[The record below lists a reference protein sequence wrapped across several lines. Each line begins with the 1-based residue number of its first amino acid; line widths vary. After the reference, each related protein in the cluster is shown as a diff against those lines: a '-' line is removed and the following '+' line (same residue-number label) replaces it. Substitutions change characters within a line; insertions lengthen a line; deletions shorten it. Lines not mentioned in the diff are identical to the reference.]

1 MRAIGPVALQRVG
14 VIVSPRRNL
23 AYLAAALSAIGL
35 APIVLATDRS
45 AVGLADYFAVQVAA
59 DPQIS
64 PDGSRVAYVLTT
76 PDVGSDQ
83 RVTSIRLVASRDGVD
98 VPLEP
103 GAKHDRQPRWSP
115 QGDRL
120 AFVRARAGKY
130 EIRVVRPPG
139 TSELVVELSSAPVGL
154 VWSPTGDRLAYL
166 ASEGAA
172 GRAPVAST
180 SPAGATWARPPI
192 VVADPGFQ
200 TAASMLPAPVRFH
213 AYVVDAKQAAAPRR
227 LPSPSLGS
235 ALPYGGS
242 GLSWSQDGRRVL
254 ATLAPTRDHWKNL
267 LGSALYS
274 IDVVTGE
281 IRQIAAPATGVGRPM
296 MSTEGQLA
304 FVGNHVARADHYMD
318 RRLYVG
324 ASEAGPFSWIHSDL
338 DRPISAASWAPDGRG
353 LYAVYLDEG
362 VGRLAHFGLDGQRR
376 VLATTG
382 GGDASSY
389 ASGGS
394 LSVALDGTV
403 AFAFSDAGTPSE
415 IALVSA
421 GQAPRVLTRNNAGYI
436 ASRLV
441 NPVESLRYRAA
452 DGREDVH
459 AWLVKPAS
467 AAAGQKLPTLVLLHG
482 GQSADYGPDFDLD
495 AQIMAAHGYLVVLP
509 NYRFSGSY
517 GRRFGTRPN
526 YPEGTEADVLGA
538 VDALIERGIAD
549 PERLYIAGGS
559 GGGAITA
566 WTIGLTDRFR
576 AAAVWNAP
584 IEWSTYVFEA
594 ATGPSTMH
602 GTFETPPWEAPGDYF
617 RRSPYARVGSVT
629 TPTLV
634 TIGTLDRV
642 TPISQSI
649 LYFRALQYRGVPS
662 ELLVYPDEPHGIDA
676 FPSHAMSHIA
686 ETLSWFA
693 RYGGPPLVPPRF

>member
-1 MRAIGPVALQRVG
+1 M
-14 VIVSPRRNL
+14 
-23 AYLAAALSAIGL
+23 
-35 APIVLATDRS
+35 
-45 AVGLADYFAVQVAA
+45 GLADYFAVQVAA

-64 PDGSRVAYVLTT
+64 PDGTRVAYVLTT
-76 PDVGSDQ
+76 PDVRSDQ
-83 RVTSIRLVASRDGVD
+83 RVTSIRLVVSRDGVD

-103 GAKHDRQPRWSP
+103 GAKHEWQPRWSP
-115 QGDRL
+115 RGDRL
-120 AFVRARAGKY
+120 AFVRARAGGF
-130 EIRVVRPPG
+130 EIRVARPPEA
-139 TSELVVELSSAPVGL
+139 SQLVAELTSAPVGL
-154 VWSPTGDRLAYL
+154 AWSPMGDRLAYL
-166 ASEGAA
+166 ASEAVVE
-172 GRAPVAST
+172 RAPVASAP
-180 SPAGATWARPPI
+180 PAGTTWARPPI
-192 VVADPGFQ
+192 VVTDAGFQ
-200 TAASMLPAPVRFH
+200 TAVSMLPKPIAFH
-213 AYVVDAKQAAAPRR
+213 AYVVNAQQGAAPRR
-227 LPSPSLGS
+227 LTTAGLGG

-242 GLSWSQDGRRVL
+242 GLIWSEDGQRVL
-254 ATLAPTRDHWKNL
+254 AAVASRRDHWKNL
-267 LGSALYS
+267 LASSLQS
-274 IDVVTGE
+274 IDVATGE
-281 IRQIAAPATGVGRPM
+281 IREIATPTIGVRGPM
-296 MSTEGQLA
+296 LSIKGQLA
-304 FVGNHVARADHYMD
+304 FLANDIGRADHYID

-324 ASEAGPFSWIHSDL
+324 AGEAGPYSWVSDDL
-338 DRPISAASWAPDGRG
+338 DRPITAAAWAPDGRG

-362 VGRLAHFGLDGQRR
+362 VGHLAHFGLDGKRR

-403 AFAFSDAGTPSE
+403 AFAFSDAVTPSE
-415 IALVSA
+415 IALVTP
-421 GQAPRVLTRNNAGYI
+421 GRAPRVLTRNNTEYV
-436 ASRLV
+436 ASRRV

-452 DGREDVH
+452 DDREDIH
-459 AWLVKPAS
+459 AWLVKPAA

-495 AQIMAAHGYLVVLP
+495 AQVMAAHGYLVVLP
-509 NYRFSGSY
+509 NYRYSGSY
-517 GRRFGTRPN
+517 GRRFGTRLG
-526 YPEGTEADVLGA
+526 YPEGTEADVMGA

-566 WTIGLTDRFR
+566 WTIGVTDRFR

-584 IEWSTYVFEA
+584 IEWSNYVFEA

-602 GTFETPPWEAPGDYF
+602 GTFETPPWKSPADYF
-617 RRSPYARVGSVT
+617 GRSPFAKVGSVT

-649 LYFRALQYRGVPS
+649 LYFRALRYRGIPS
-662 ELLVYPDEPHGIDA
+662 ELLVYPDEPHGIRA

-686 ETLSWFA
+686 ETLAWFA
-693 RYGGPPLVPPRF
+693 RYGGPPVLPPQFVDASVTAARPPAHGSRVQEPHRARSASYLPLARR